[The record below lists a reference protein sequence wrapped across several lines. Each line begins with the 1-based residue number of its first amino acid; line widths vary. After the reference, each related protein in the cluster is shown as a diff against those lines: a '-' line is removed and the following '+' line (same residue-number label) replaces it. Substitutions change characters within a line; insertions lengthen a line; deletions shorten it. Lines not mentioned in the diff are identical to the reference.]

1 MMQSS
6 KKRTALIC
14 ISYDRK
20 VTAIHTV
27 VTIKPLK
34 NDVKTLFYEKK
45 GVSSVI
51 NQSIQIM
58 VVHKALTMFT
68 FY

>member
-20 VTAIHTV
+20 VTAIHTI

-34 NDVKTLFYEKK
+34 NHVKAIFYEKK

-51 NQSIQIM
+51 NQTTQNM
-58 VVHKALTMFT
+58 VVHKALTTFT